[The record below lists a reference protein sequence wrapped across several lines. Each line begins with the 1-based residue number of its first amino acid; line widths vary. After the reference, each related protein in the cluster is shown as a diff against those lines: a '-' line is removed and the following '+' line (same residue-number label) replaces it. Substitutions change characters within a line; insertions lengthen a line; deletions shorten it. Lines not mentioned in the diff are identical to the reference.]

1 MPFANHLTPAQ
12 HRNSI
17 SKAVLQT
24 SPEGRLDQ
32 SVAMLFRSPSLGVRM
47 KITIG
52 LILLLMLNSGPASAK
67 EDMKFRTLMES
78 KQTSVVEMLIGAA
91 GLTLLFVN
99 DELKD
104 AGQPRLYCPPRD
116 RAISNTEYVAIVKK
130 YLELHPDIG
139 EETFQVY
146 PYVLLTSLKRMYPC

>member
-1 MPFANHLTPAQ
+1 MDFTE
-12 HRNSI
+12 
-17 SKAVLQT
+17 V
-24 SPEGRLDQ
+24 RLDQ
-32 SVAMLFRSPSLGVRM
+32 QVAMLFRFPSLGVHM
-47 KITIG
+47 KITSG
-52 LILLLMLNSGPASAK
+52 LILLLVLSWSPASAK

-104 AGQPRLYCPPRD
+104 AGQPPLYCPPQN
-116 RAISNTEYVAIVKK
+116 RAISNTEYVAVVKK

-146 PYVLLTSLKRMYPC
+146 PYVLLTSLKHMYPC